1 MNNCS
6 PNINGEDKWADNDDV
21 VVAIDK
27 KASNNMTS
35 LESAASSPSSE
46 EGGNCCSRR
55 WEYGGIPEAK
65 GYALLAMGRGAAVM
79 SNGTLLLFYTYCVIV
94 VSFSVYYFHSFAI
107 N

>member
-6 PNINGEDKWADNDDV
+6 LNKGDEDKWADNDDV
-21 VVAIDK
+21 VSIDK
-27 KASNNMTS
+27 KANNMIS
-35 LESAASSPSSE
+35 LEVVESSASSPSSD

-79 SNGTLLLFYTYCVIV
+79 SNGTLLLFHTYC
-94 VSFSVYYFHSFAI
+94 